1 MCLLDAA
8 LRWDAREILCRARS
22 HLDPG
27 NPLRAGGR
35 LGAAAGI
42 EYGLQAAALHGAL
55 RALADG
61 AAPPP
66 PGWFAALRE
75 TELRVPR
82 LDVASFG
89 ALDVRAWL
97 ERAEAGGLIYRFA
110 LRASGGASG
119 GALLVRGRAVI
130 VLPTIPVSPPLT
142 PAPA

>member
-8 LRWDAREILCRARS
+8 LRWDGREISCRARS
-22 HLDPG
+22 HLDPA

-35 LGAAAGI
+35 LGAATGI

-61 AAPPP
+61 AAVPP
-66 PGWFAALRE
+66 PGWLASLRE

-82 LDVASFG
+82 LDVAAFG

-110 LRASGGASG
+110 LRAAG

-130 VLPTIPVSPPLT
+130 VLPGQSGVGAIG
-142 PAPA
+142 

>member
-8 LRWDAREILCRARS
+8 LRWDGREISCRARS
-22 HLDPG
+22 HLDPA
-27 NPLRAGGR
+27 NPLRAAGR

-61 AAPPP
+61 AAVPP
-66 PGWFAALRE
+66 PGWLASLRD

-82 LDVASFG
+82 LDVAAFG

-110 LRASGGASG
+110 LRAAG

-130 VLPTIPVSPPLT
+130 VLPGQSGVGAIG
-142 PAPA
+142 